1 MSPKT
6 KAVTAKPLLGQPDS
20 ALGPDFLAAVLENK
34 PYEHILPFARPLEP
48 KLPTTEQVLKLYYF
62 LRELVGK
69 KNVTVSNFD
78 LSKEVAG
85 YVSMYWNM
93 AGFQTLVF
101 SRIVNHVQKAVE
113 TYQKLIKH
121 ISRTSFVEVAR
132 REKFEQDK
140 LKLFDIATPGLED
153 LLKKDRILGNDDD
166 CTLYREEEGYTRK
179 SEDIAFLIDQRGER
193 KMVMGVR
200 DPSYE
205 LRVDNS
211 NLKKKRKL
219 DLQLEVRNGNSVTK
233 QPLTSND
240 HDENVED
247 NDLEDMDF
255 SVKQTNRKK
264 DDMVLIELP
273 RDLMNSP
280 EVCAMLDRT
289 GTSSRKAIGVVSSI
303 IKAGKIDGKEA
314 DLANFSLSR
323 TDLERKKILNR
334 TELMKQSIENFKR
347 NKPKYP
353 VLH

>member
-153 LLKKDRILGNDDD
+153 LLKKDRILGNNDD
-166 CTLYREEEGYTRK
+166 CTLY
-179 SEDIAFLIDQRGER
+179 L
-193 KMVMGVR
+193 
-200 DPSYE
+200 SY
-205 LRVDNS
+205 L
-211 NLKKKRKL
+211 L
-219 DLQLEVRNGNSVTK
+219 
-233 QPLTSND
+233 
-240 HDENVED
+240 
-247 NDLEDMDF
+247 
-255 SVKQTNRKK
+255 
-264 DDMVLIELP
+264 
-273 RDLMNSP
+273 
-280 EVCAMLDRT
+280 
-289 GTSSRKAIGVVSSI
+289 SS
-303 IKAGKIDGKEA
+303 
-314 DLANFSLSR
+314 
-323 TDLERKKILNR
+323 
-334 TELMKQSIENFKR
+334 
-347 NKPKYP
+347 
-353 VLH
+353 H